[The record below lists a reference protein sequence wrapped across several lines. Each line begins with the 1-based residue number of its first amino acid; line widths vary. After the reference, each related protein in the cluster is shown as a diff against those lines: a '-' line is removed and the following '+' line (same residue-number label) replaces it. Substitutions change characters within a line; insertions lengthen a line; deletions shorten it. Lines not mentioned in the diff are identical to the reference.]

1 MLCDARDVGDDSFIR
16 LTGVACWEEKY
27 GTLWGLADL
36 SGAPFPG
43 LKNGGYSSYKSLGW
57 M

>member
-1 MLCDARDVGDDSFIR
+1 MHVMLAMIHLS

-36 SGAPFPG
+36 SGAQFPG